1 MMMSRLLFV
10 TICLGL
16 AAACLAQD
24 VPANLLANPSFETV
38 REGSAV
44 EWSSTLPSAVA
55 LREDGGH
62 GGQRYLRVTDPDG
75 KTGINVEST
84 RLPCRPGGQYSASAW
99 FRTADK
105 CSPGVYLNLYD
116 DVGTRVHS
124 LYSRATGPAKG
135 WVQTTVQTEAPRNAN
150 TVSVTLYAYIGDTG
164 VFDVDEV
171 TMTVTGGGE
180 PGTGGIPAATP
191 GTKEAVTIDSRRELF
206 IDSYLVDNLSGTA
219 RRRMHNPQ
227 FRQPVLQL
235 DAPCEG
241 TVSAYFAVMR
251 VEGKIRLYY
260 RGQGSEGKPETTCVA
275 ESEDGINFTR
285 PKVGI
290 FEWEGNKDNN
300 IVWLGEG
307 NHNFTPFLDP
317 NPAAPPE
324 QRFKALASVGP
335 KGQLAPFVSADG
347 FAWKRLRDE
356 PVITKGAFDS
366 QNLAFWDPL
375 RKLYVEYHRGFRDGV
390 RDIMTSTS
398 ADFLTWT
405 EPQWL
410 DYGEAPAEHLY
421 TNAITPYFRA
431 PHLYVGLPNRYVPG
445 RKKIAT
451 HKEDGVD
458 DALLMSS
465 RDGLH
470 FERWREAFLR
480 PTLDD
485 ENWTDRNNYVAW
497 GIVPLNEREIAIY
510 STDHYRHPTARVVL
524 NTIRTDGFASLY
536 ADAEGGQALTRPFT
550 FSGKR
555 LEVNYATSAAGSLRF
570 ELCDTTGKALPGF
583 SMADSEL
590 LYGNELAHTVAWRG
604 GTDVSALAGQTV
616 RLRINLK
623 DADLFS
629 VMFCP

>member
-1 MMMSRLLFV
+1 MMLRRLLLV
-10 TICLGL
+10 TIVLGP
-16 AAACLAQD
+16 AAACMAQD
-24 VPANLLANPSFETV
+24 APANLVANHSFETAPD
-38 REGSAV
+38 GLPTQWSA
-44 EWSSTLPSAVA
+44 TNPSAVA
-55 LREDGGH
+55 VRENGGH
-62 GGQRYLRVTDPDG
+62 EGRCYLRVTDPDG
-75 KTGINVEST
+75 KTGINIEST
-84 RLPCRPGGQYSASAW
+84 RMPCRPDGQYTASAW
-99 FRTADK
+99 FRTADR
-105 CSPGVYLNLYD
+105 CSPGVYLNFYD
-116 DVGTRVHS
+116 DVGTRIHS
-124 LYSRATGPAKG
+124 LYSRATGPTSG
-135 WVQTTVQTEAPRNAN
+135 WLQATTRTAAPKDAL

-164 VFDVDEV
+164 VFDVDDV
-171 TMTVTGGGE
+171 TMSVTGGGE
-180 PGTGGIPAATP
+180 PGTGGIPTAAP
-191 GTKEAVTIDSRRELF
+191 GTKEAVTINSRRELF
-206 IDSYLVDNLSGTA
+206 IDSYLVDSLSGTA
-219 RRRMHNPQ
+219 RRRMHHPQ

-241 TVSAYFAVMR
+241 SVSAYFTVMQ
-251 VEGKIRLYY
+251 VDGKIRLYY
-260 RGQGSEGKPETTCVA
+260 RGQGSEGKRETTCVA
-275 ESEDGINFTR
+275 ESEDGLNFTR
-285 PKVGI
+285 PKLGLY
-290 FEWEGNKDNN
+290 EWEGNKDNN

-307 NHNFTPFLDP
+307 NHNFTPFLDLNP
-317 NPAAPPE
+317 NAPPE
-324 QRFKALASVGP
+324 QRFKALASVASGP
-335 KGQLAPFVSADG
+335 LAAFVSADG
-347 FAWKRLRDE
+347 FAWKRLREE

-410 DYGEAPAEHLY
+410 DYGGAPPEHLY

-431 PHLYVGLPNRYVPG
+431 PHLYIGLPNRYVPG
-445 RKKIAT
+445 RKKVPS

-485 ENWTDRNNYVAW
+485 ENWTDRNNYIAW
-497 GIVPLNEREIAIY
+497 GIVPLNERELAIY
-510 STDHYRHPTARVVL
+510 STDHYRHATARLVL

-550 FSGKR
+550 FTGDR

-570 ELCDTTGKALPGF
+570 ELCDAAGKPLSGF
-583 SMADSEL
+583 TLADSEP

-629 VMFCP
+629 VMFSQ